1 MGVVIGGKG
10 AWKVKRIRGGRR
22 PPPPPLSP
30 PFDKKKLSRDGD
42 EKSTRESSTS
52 YPSRRGN
59 EMGGRMGEGRER
71 GEENTPFEFI
81 RE

>member
-1 MGVVIGGKG
+1 MGEKARGKLKG
-10 AWKVKRIRGGRR
+10 FVEDAVRLS
-22 PPPPPLSP
+22 PPPLSP